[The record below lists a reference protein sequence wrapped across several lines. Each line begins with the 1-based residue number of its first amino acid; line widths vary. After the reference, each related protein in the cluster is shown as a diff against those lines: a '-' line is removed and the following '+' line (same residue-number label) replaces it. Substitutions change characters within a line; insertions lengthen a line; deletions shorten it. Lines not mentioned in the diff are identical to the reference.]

1 MLLVSMIKYEIGRKV
16 LNIDKSAVMQDVIFG
31 GKGGRAKK
39 DLYNPI
45 ITCNRYSERLII
57 LCFWI

>member
-39 DLYNPI
+39 IYTIQL
-45 ITCNRYSERLII
+45 
-57 LCFWI
+57 

>member
-31 GKGGRAKK
+31 VKRGGRKK
-39 DLYNPI
+39 IYTIQL
-45 ITCNRYSERLII
+45 
-57 LCFWI
+57 

>member
-31 GKGGRAKK
+31 GKGGKGEK
-39 DLYNPI
+39 DLYKPI

>member
-31 GKGGRAKK
+31 GKGGKGEK